1 MERDE
6 MLRQYALLCDRMPD
20 GNDLAEMERMRGVW
34 YRTKSYRSGTLLEIE
49 AYPLLPAPALREVRR
64 RKATSEAQ
72 ARLNQRN
79 AEKRLLRLA
88 EANFGESDYYFTGT
102 IEGPDLPDWRTMQ
115 RLARAF
121 LRRWNRARKKA
132 GLENGKYIYV
142 IEGHDDGDRKK
153 RLHWHALLE
162 GGLDRAEI
170 KRLWSHGRARVD
182 ELDTRRPEGLAPLM
196 KYLSKGPQGKKRWA
210 GSRNLKKPAVSWADR
225 KISARTARKIAEEKA
240 GSGAALEA
248 LYPGHEVIDIEV
260 RTNPYVPGC
269 YIYARMRRSK
279 VYGHAGRN
287 DNESDRVADRTGQ
300 KGR

>member
-6 MLRQYALLCDRMPD
+6 MLRQYALLCDRLPE
-20 GNDLAEMERMRGVW
+20 GEALEEMERMRGAW

-49 AYPLLPAPALREVRR
+49 AYPLLPVMKREAVRGL
-64 RKATSEAQ
+64 KPTSEAQ
-72 ARLNQRN
+72 ARVNQRN
-79 AEKRLLRLA
+79 AEKRMLRLA
-88 EANFGESDYYFTGT
+88 EANFTEKDYYFTGT
-102 IEGPDLPDWRTMQ
+102 IEGPDLPDWKAMQ

-121 LRRWNRARKKA
+121 LRRWNRARAKA

-170 KRLWSHGRARVD
+170 KRLWNRGRARVD
-182 ELDTRRPEGLAPLM
+182 ELDARGPEGLAPLV

-210 GSRNLKKPAVSWADR
+210 ASKNLKKPMVSWADR
-225 KISARTARKIAEEKA
+225 KISARTARRIAEERA
-240 GSGAALEA
+240 GSCAALEK
-248 LYPGHEVIDIEV
+248 LYPGHEVIDVEV

-269 YIYARMRRSK
+269 YIYAKMRRSK
-279 VYGHAGRN
+279 AYGHAGGNGEKGNRF
-287 DNESDRVADRTGQ
+287 ADRPG
-300 KGR
+300 GRD

>member
-6 MLRQYALLCDRMPD
+6 LLRKYALLSDTLPD
-20 GNDLAEMERMRGVW
+20 GEALAEMERMRGVW
-34 YRTKSYRSGTLLEIE
+34 YRTKSYRSGSLLEIE
-49 AYPLLPAPALREVRR
+49 AYPLLPAFQRETLRRV
-64 RKATSEAQ
+64 KPTSEAQ

-88 EANFGESDYYFTGT
+88 EANFMAADYYFTGT
-102 IEGPDLPDWRTMQ
+102 IEGPDLPDWKAMQ

-170 KRLWSHGRARVD
+170 KRLWNLGRARVD
-182 ELDTRRPEGLAPLM
+182 ELDARGPEGLAPLV

-210 GSRNLKKPAVSWADR
+210 GSRNLKGPDISWADR
-225 KISARTARKIAEEKA
+225 KISARTARRIADERA
-240 GSGAALEA
+240 ASSAALEK
-248 LYPGHEVIDIEV
+248 LYPGHEVIDVEV

-269 YIYARMRRSK
+269 YIYARLRRRAM
-279 VYGHAGRN
+279 GNGELGMGNGPLRRGRRK
-287 DNESDRVADRTGQ
+287 EE
-300 KGR
+300 

>member
-6 MLRQYALLCDRMPD
+6 LLRKYALLSDTLPD
-20 GNDLAEMERMRGVW
+20 GEALAEMERMRGVW
-34 YRTKSYRSGTLLEIE
+34 YRTKSYRSGSLLEIE
-49 AYPLLPAPALREVRR
+49 AYPLLPAFQRETLRRV
-64 RKATSEAQ
+64 KPTSEAQ

-88 EANFGESDYYFTGT
+88 EANFTAADYYFTGT
-102 IEGPDLPDWRTMQ
+102 IEGPDLPDWKAMQ

-170 KRLWSHGRARVD
+170 KRLWNLGRARVD
-182 ELDTRRPEGLAPLM
+182 ELDARGPEGLAPLV

-210 GSRNLKKPAVSWADR
+210 GSRNLKGPDISWADR
-225 KISARTARKIAEEKA
+225 KISARTARRIADERA
-240 GSGAALEA
+240 ASSAALEK
-248 LYPGHEVIDIEV
+248 LYPGHEVIDVEV

-269 YIYARMRRSK
+269 YIYARLRRRAM
-279 VYGHAGRN
+279 GNGELGMGNGPLRRGRRK
-287 DNESDRVADRTGQ
+287 EE
-300 KGR
+300 